1 VSERQFRDPS
11 VEMLVQW
18 INAHCQEP
26 EGAVATVRPLIDAI
40 QTSLGTQLLRNLP
53 RTRAYHAQTGQLDA
67 NELLVAGHV
76 VNLVRQLTGMGDEP
90 GQPIE
95 RPSRRTSVGQRL
107 RGNR

>member
-18 INAHCQEP
+18 INAHCH
-26 EGAVATVRPLIDAI
+26 GDADAVATVRPLIDAI
-40 QTSLGTQLLRNLP
+40 QTSIGTQLLRNLP
-53 RTRAYHAQTGQLDA
+53 RARAYHAQTGKIEP
-67 NELLVAGHV
+67 NELLMAGQVITLIRHM
-76 VNLVRQLTGMGDEP
+76 TGMGDEP
-90 GQPIE
+90 GQPVE